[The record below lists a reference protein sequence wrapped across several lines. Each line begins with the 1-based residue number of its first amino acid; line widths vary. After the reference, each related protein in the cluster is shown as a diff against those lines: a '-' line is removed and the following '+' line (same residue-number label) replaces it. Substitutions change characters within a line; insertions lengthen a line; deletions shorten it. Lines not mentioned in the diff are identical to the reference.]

1 MTSAAARKY
10 AQALLEVAVL
20 EKHEDQV
27 LEDLG
32 SFGELIEASSELRE
46 TLANP
51 AIPIAAKREILI
63 QLGSKLSL
71 TPIVT
76 NFILVLLQNARLPQF
91 DECLEAYQE
100 ALDGSHGVL
109 RADVFTSRRLDDIVR
124 QRLEGEVSSMTGK
137 QVKLQYHEDES
148 LIGGLRI
155 EVGSK
160 VFDASV
166 RTQLDDIHRRL
177 VGS

>member
-10 AQALLEVAVL
+10 AQALLEVAVP
-20 EKHEDQV
+20 EKQEDQV
-27 LEDLG
+27 LQDLS
-32 SFGELIEASSELRE
+32 SFGELLEGCPELTE
-46 TLANP
+46 VLESP
-51 AIPIAAKREILI
+51 AIPIAVKREILKEF
-63 QLGSKLSL
+63 GSRLSL
-71 TPIVT
+71 APFVT
-76 NFILVLLQNARLPQF
+76 NFILVLLQNARLRQF
-91 DECLEAYQE
+91 GECLEAYQE
-100 ALDGSHGVL
+100 ALDASHGVL
-109 RADVFTSRRLDDIVR
+109 RAEVFTSRRLDDDVR

-148 LIGGLRI
+148 LIGGLKI

-177 VGS
+177 VGT

>member
-10 AQALLEVAVL
+10 AQALLEVAVS
-20 EKHEDQV
+20 EKLEDQV

-32 SFGELIEASSELRE
+32 SFGELLEGSSELTE
-46 TLANP
+46 TLASP
-51 AIPIAAKREILI
+51 AIPITAKREMLK
-63 QLGSKLSL
+63 QLASRLSL
-71 TPIVT
+71 APIVT
-76 NFILVLLQNARLPQF
+76 NFVLVLLQNARLPQF
-91 DECLEAYQE
+91 NECLEAYQQ
-100 ALDGSHGVL
+100 ALDASHGVL
-109 RADVFTSRRLDDIVR
+109 RAEVFTSRRLDDGVR

-137 QVKLQYHEDES
+137 QVKLQYHEDAS

-160 VFDASV
+160 VFDASI

-177 VGS
+177 VGL